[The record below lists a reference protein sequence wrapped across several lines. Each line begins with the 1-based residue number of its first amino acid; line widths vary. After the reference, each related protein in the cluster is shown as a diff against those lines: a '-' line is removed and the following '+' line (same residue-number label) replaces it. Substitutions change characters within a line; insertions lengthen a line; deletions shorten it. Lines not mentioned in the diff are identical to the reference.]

1 MHSSLAVAN
10 KLLKLAEEANDT
22 VTPME
27 LIKLV
32 YLCHGWMLGLYGRA
46 LVREPAEA
54 WAYGPVYGDLY
65 QKLKKY
71 GGAPVLA
78 PIKGAP
84 AEDFDYLENDVVEQ
98 VYKIYGNQGAIPLSK
113 LTHKAGSPW
122 AITWE
127 QDGKNGV
134 IPDDLIEYH
143 YQTLYKR
150 LQSNSEEETGSERH
164 GASSTDDDAGRTAQV

>member
-10 KLLKLAEEANDT
+10 KLLKLANDANDT

-65 QKLKKY
+65 QKVKRY
-71 GGAPVLA
+71 RGAAVTA

-84 AEDFDYLENDVVEQ
+84 DEEFDSLESDIIEQ
-98 VYKIYGNQGAIPLSK
+98 VYQIYGNRGAIPLSM

-127 QDGKNGV
+127 QDGKNGL

-143 YQTLYKR
+143 YQTLYKK
-150 LQSNSEEETGSERH
+150 LQPNAGEEAGSEQKD
-164 GASSTDDDAGRTAQV
+164 ASSSDGEAGRTAQA